1 MSADGGGGSSSG
13 SGASATRPQQQQL
26 EGRIAQPA
34 LHLSS
39 DEVNYLVFR
48 SVTHICLVE
57 MDWWMV
63 GLND

>member
-48 SVTHICLVE
+48 SVTYFLSGGDGLVDRWIE
-57 MDWWMV
+57 
-63 GLND
+63 

>member
-48 SVTHICLVE
+48 SVNHFLSGGDGLVDGWIE
-57 MDWWMV
+57 
-63 GLND
+63 